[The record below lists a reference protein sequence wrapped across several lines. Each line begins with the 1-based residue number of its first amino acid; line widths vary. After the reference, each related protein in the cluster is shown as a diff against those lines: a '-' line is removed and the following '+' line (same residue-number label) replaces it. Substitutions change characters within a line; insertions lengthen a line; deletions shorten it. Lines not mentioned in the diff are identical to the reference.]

1 MFDVIIVGG
10 GPAGFAAALYSARAK
25 LKTLLIERDYFGGQ
39 MATTNEMENYPG
51 FETVGGSEMA
61 DRMVKQAMKFGAE
74 VIKEEAV
81 EIAFDTAVKR
91 VKTKKNVFQA
101 HTVILCMGASPRKLG
116 LPRENELI
124 GSGVSYCATCD
135 GAFFKGRDVAVI
147 GGGDTA
153 AEDVLYLAR
162 FCSRIYLVH
171 RRDSLRA
178 TKVMSDLVL
187 SHPKVVPVWNSVVE
201 EIFGELNVEGIR
213 VRNLKTGESTTLE
226 VAGMFVAI
234 GNVPNS
240 TLVQGKLLLTQG
252 GYIRTDETMQT
263 WDASN
268 HLLEG
273 VFAAG
278 DIREKLLRQVV
289 TAASDGAAAAHSA
302 EKYIIENNL

>member
-171 RRDSLRA
+171 RRDKLRA
-178 TKVMSDLVL
+178 TKVMSDLVM

-201 EIFGELNVEGIR
+201 EILGELNVEGIR
-213 VRNLKTGESTTLE
+213 VRNLKTGESTTFE

-234 GNVPNS
+234 GNVPNNA
-240 TLVQGKLLLTQG
+240 LVQGKLLLTQG

>member
-116 LPRENELI
+116 LPRENELN